1 MPNFPTRCQH
11 IKVNGTQCGC
21 PALRRERLCYFH
33 KRHHNERI
41 ALNADRARRS
51 RNVSF
56 DLPVLEDADS
66 IQVSLTQVVRL
77 LLTGQLDPKV
87 AGLTLYA
94 LQTASGN
101 LRLTQFR
108 PYLHDVVLD
117 PKAVGSTPL
126 ERHVWEYADFVD
138 PEEKQKEALRAQAAA
153 EARRQAQAAEARRS
167 DKSTANAKPNSI
179 ACAKNRTSNANAAPR
194 PSSKPTGD
202 STRHKNK
209 KKKRTPKERR
219 KTQPHRPPSKMSL
232 PRQPPD
238 AASPPG
244 RWRRTT
250 LVRRLA
256 SILTMSENES
266 AIKSTQ
272 PSRKSP
278 FTSSKAT
285 ALTKEAEEK
294 IVLAA
299 QPFQRCVRPSKAALR
314 KLRRAGVARK
324 TDWQENVW
332 QGGATREV

>member
-167 DKSTANAKPNSI
+167 EQINREREAELDRLREEQNLERERRAQALLEADRRQHEAQKQKEEEDAKR
-179 ACAKNRTSNANAAPR
+179 AAENAASSSTIENVTPAPAARRGIAPRTLAPHDPR
-194 PSSKPTGD
+194 PPARVD
-202 STRHKNK
+202 LDDVR
-209 KKKRTPKERR
+209 KRIRD
-219 KTQPHRPPSKMSL
+219 QIH
-232 PRQPPD
+232 
-238 AASPPG
+238 
-244 RWRRTT
+244 
-250 LVRRLA
+250 
-256 SILTMSENES
+256 
-266 AIKSTQ
+266 
-272 PSRKSP
+272 
-278 FTSSKAT
+278 
-285 ALTKEAEEK
+285 
-294 IVLAA
+294 
-299 QPFQRCVRPSKAALR
+299 AALPEISVHFV
-314 KLRRAGVARK
+314 KG
-324 TDWQENVW
+324 N
-332 QGGATREV
+332 GADERG